1 MIITTYND
9 HVKAPSFPVVL
20 CLQTKNTVSDRAF
33 AFIQSTLA
41 RFLRGWG
48 CSTPAIRGCI
58 FKSYACLFLLRA
70 KESHLIACTR
80 CGRTATEA
88 VGIVVGIG
96 VRVVTLGVN
105 QIGVVRGSR
114 RTRPADI

>member
-1 MIITTYND
+1 MHCGNQEAE
-9 HVKAPSFPVVL
+9 VPSL
-20 CLQTKNTVSDRAF
+20 H
-33 AFIQSTLA
+33 QSKGMPAGWPTLA